1 MKSESYSRSL
11 KYCVL
16 LSLDGWD
23 GNKKSLNNIGDS
35 DDFQKDSC
43 ILTFKD
49 SNKNY
54 QSNQYNFKKES
65 GAACTTGTGG
75 TYLGQSF
82 ICQKSLGNINL
93 VKAHNDLS
101 TPYILQFMVLENTNL
116 VIQDWA

>member
-1 MKSESYSRSL
+1 M
-11 KYCVL
+11 
-16 LSLDGWD
+16 
-23 GNKKSLNNIGDS
+23 
-35 DDFQKDSC
+35 
-43 ILTFKD
+43 FKD

-65 GAACTTGTGG
+65 GAGCTTGNGG

-93 VKAHNDLS
+93 DNALS